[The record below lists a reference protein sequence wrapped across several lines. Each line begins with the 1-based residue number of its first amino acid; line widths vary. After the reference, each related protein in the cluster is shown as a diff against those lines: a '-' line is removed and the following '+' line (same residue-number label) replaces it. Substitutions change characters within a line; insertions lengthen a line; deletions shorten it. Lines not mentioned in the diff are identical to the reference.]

1 MLFGVAPL
9 AMIIPR
15 FWDFSRGEIRY
26 VWISPGEK
34 CAPVA
39 LLLGRKSQVLHFS
52 WEKNSHMFDLS
63 PGEINF
69 RHLWIS
75 PRGKSDICRLFPGG
89 ILDMLHFSPGE
100 ICTCRISP
108 GETFQP
114 VTFPPGRNSF
124 LLSDVSPG
132 YTNFQICALCTWHH
146 TSNMEQII
154 H

>member
-52 WEKNSHMFDLS
+52 WEN
-63 PGEINF
+63 IAY
-69 RHLWIS
+69 
-75 PRGKSDICRLFPGG
+75 
-89 ILDMLHFSPGE
+89 
-100 ICTCRISP
+100 
-108 GETFQP
+108 
-114 VTFPPGRNSF
+114 V
-124 LLSDVSPG
+124 
-132 YTNFQICALCTWHH
+132 
-146 TSNMEQII
+146 
-154 H
+154 